1 VRFLPS
7 DLFRTCLARVLMV
20 LFDILV
26 SHFHMVRWHEAALER
41 HAADLEGL
49 AAARRQLAER
59 GESSGGDSGGKA
71 EQQAAAGGAADGAAN
86 GAGGEGAA
94 DGLGLGSAASGS
106 SSLTAATAA
115 AAPQHQNHHQHQSS
129 AGSGSSRDLDGPLGS
144 SDSMAVTGRAVMQL
158 QRGTA
163 SELEEVEAR
172 ASDEAEWGAVLSA
185 VHAGLLGGRALIWDE
200 MARRIAVLLGSPAG
214 FEGEHFLQVSGW
226 GQAGSSGST
235 RPSSQSGRAQPQLP
249 PATQ

>member
-1 VRFLPS
+1 MRFLPS

-49 AAARRQLAER
+49 AATRRQLAER
-59 GESSGGDSGGKA
+59 LDSGGGDSGSKA
-71 EQQAAAGGAADGAAN
+71 EHQAAAGGAAGGATE
-86 GAGGEGAA
+86 GAGGEGGA
-94 DGLGLGSAASGS
+94 DLLGLGSAASGS
-106 SSLTAATAA
+106 SSLTAAAA
-115 AAPQHQNHHQHQSS
+115 SVPPHPPHHQHHHQHQSS
-129 AGSGSSRDLDGPLGS
+129 AGSGGSRDLDGPLGS

-200 MARRIAVLLGSPAG
+200 VARRIAVLLSSPAA
-214 FEGEHFLQVSGW
+214 FEGEHFLQVSGL
-226 GQAGSSGST
+226 G
-235 RPSSQSGRAQPQLP
+235 
-249 PATQ
+249 